1 MNRDVHG
8 RFGGP
13 RWIGM
18 ALASALVLAV
28 GSSVALGAIPGAGG
42 VISGCFAK
50 TGGDLRV
57 IDAAANNSCKSNELP
72 LSWNQQGIAGP
83 QGVQGPVGPAGPQGP
98 AGPAGAQGPA
108 GPAGV
113 SGYEIVSQPVTF
125 DANSVVGIAATCPTG
140 KVVLGGGWR
149 PSGIFLAMPPYA
161 VQDRPDGLTGWFVS
175 IRNENAFDI
184 DGFIY
189 AVCANV
195 TF

>member
-1 MNRDVHG
+1 MSRDVHG
-8 RFGGP
+8 RLGGP

-42 VISGCFAK
+42 VISSCYAK

-57 IDAAANNSCKSNELP
+57 IDAATSTCKSNESA
-72 LSWNQQGIAGP
+72 LSWNQQGIPGP
-83 QGVQGPVGPAGPQGP
+83 QGVPGPVGPAGPQGP
-98 AGPAGAQGPA
+98 TGPAGAQGPA

-113 SGYEIVSQPVTF
+113 SGYEIVGQPITF
-125 DANSVVGIAATCPTG
+125 DANSIVGMAATCPPG

-149 PSGIFLAMPPYA
+149 PTSIFVAMPPYA
-161 VQDRPDGLTGWFVS
+161 VQDSPDGLTGWFVS
-175 IRNENAFDI
+175 IRNDNAFDI
-184 DGFIY
+184 NGFIY